1 MKNYKETFMRETYKD
16 SWMYY
21 KQTLEKNYENVW
33 DWVVVTASN
42 DEQAEFYESEIS
54 SRKNAGLLPQKTKFI
69 VVADIKGK
77 RIGSGGATLNVIKR
91 IREEQEDFGKLKI
104 LVLHSGGDSKRIP
117 QYSASGKLFAPIQR
131 TLPDGRS
138 STIFDEILISYSAIP
153 SRMQAGMLILSGDV
167 LFWFSCFQVN
177 LQYVDSAAISTKA
190 TIEEGICHGVFVTDK
205 DNNVE
210 KFLHKQPAQ
219 VLKSQNAVNKYGF
232 VDIDTGVVYFN
243 SKIVEELYNLISE
256 NGKTNNDKFNEF
268 ANENVR
274 ISLYNDFV
282 YVLSK
287 EATLES
293 YLKEQPEGKFSK
305 ELIECRKK
313 IWNRLGKY
321 TMKVIK
327 TYPSKFIHLGTNA
340 ELLKFLNSE
349 KEIFNDWNLE
359 RNVLCNIKG
368 KNFTTNT
375 SYIDENTVVGDGCYI
390 EHSKIMNCKIGKNSI
405 ISNTELENVVVP
417 SNVCINTLKQKD
429 GKYVT
434 RIWGIEDNAKKNIK
448 EAKLFGNSIKEK
460 FLNIDNNQNM
470 ELWNAKLYVPCDTC
484 KDSVFYALQLYNI
497 CNGKTSKTDDE
508 KYFCRPR
515 VSLGESFENCDIN
528 YLVQQHKLLEVEIR
542 SLQFIKKI
550 MDKQPLEKNI
560 DILLNSPDVNLQI
573 ENLQTKA
580 IEEEPYVRLRIYMG
594 LELINK
600 TIKKYQCGYF
610 ENMCYDE
617 IEKMISQHDSAWI
630 SNKHRKESTVEMP
643 IRVNFGGGWS
653 DTPPYCNE
661 NGGSVLNAAFLLNG
675 KLPIRC
681 SVKEIKDS
689 KIILRS
695 IDLNIEKEFKNIEEL
710 KDCGNINDEFILLK
724 SALVISGVIRESDK
738 NIKDVIQRIG
748 CGICLETDVT
758 QVPKGSGLGTSSI
771 LAGACIKA
779 IYQFFNVEIS
789 DEKICYKVLEQEQ
802 LMETCGGWQD
812 QIGGILPGIK
822 YTRTEAGK
830 KQKFNIE
837 SLQLSEKI
845 IKQINERMVLIYT
858 GQQRIA
864 KNLLREIMNDYIINN
879 ENTCKTIS
887 KIKMMAGKMK
897 KSLEENNLQEFC
909 KLLNEHWKLSK
920 KLDAG
925 CTNTCIDQ
933 ILNACDDLID
943 GRMICGAGGGG
954 FLQVVM
960 KQNVKKEEIADRISK
975 VFQESGIQV
984 YNVEIWENR

>member
-91 IREEQEDFGKLKI
+91 IKEEQEKIDNLKI

-167 LFWFSCFQVN
+167 LFLFSCFQVN

-232 VDIDTGVVYFN
+232 VDIDTGAVYFN

-368 KNFTTNT
+368 KSFTTNT
-375 SYIDENTVVGDGCYI
+375 SCIDENTVVGDGCYI

-405 ISNTELENVVVP
+405 ISNAELENVVVP
-417 SNVCINTLKQKD
+417 CNVCINTLKQKD

-460 FLNIDNNQNM
+460 FLNIDNNKNM
-470 ELWNAKLYVPCDTC
+470 ELWNAKLYVPCDT
-484 KDSVFYALQLYNI
+484 
-497 CNGKTSKTDDE
+497 
-508 KYFCRPR
+508 
-515 VSLGESFENCDIN
+515 
-528 YLVQQHKLLEVEIR
+528 
-542 SLQFIKKI
+542 
-550 MDKQPLEKNI
+550 
-560 DILLNSPDVNLQI
+560 
-573 ENLQTKA
+573 
-580 IEEEPYVRLRIYMG
+580 
-594 LELINK
+594 
-600 TIKKYQCGYF
+600 
-610 ENMCYDE
+610 
-617 IEKMISQHDSAWI
+617 
-630 SNKHRKESTVEMP
+630 
-643 IRVNFGGGWS
+643 
-653 DTPPYCNE
+653 
-661 NGGSVLNAAFLLNG
+661 
-675 KLPIRC
+675 
-681 SVKEIKDS
+681 
-689 KIILRS
+689 
-695 IDLNIEKEFKNIEEL
+695 
-710 KDCGNINDEFILLK
+710 
-724 SALVISGVIRESDK
+724 
-738 NIKDVIQRIG
+738 
-748 CGICLETDVT
+748 
-758 QVPKGSGLGTSSI
+758 
-771 LAGACIKA
+771 
-779 IYQFFNVEIS
+779 
-789 DEKICYKVLEQEQ
+789 
-802 LMETCGGWQD
+802 
-812 QIGGILPGIK
+812 
-822 YTRTEAGK
+822 
-830 KQKFNIE
+830 
-837 SLQLSEKI
+837 
-845 IKQINERMVLIYT
+845 
-858 GQQRIA
+858 
-864 KNLLREIMNDYIINN
+864 
-879 ENTCKTIS
+879 
-887 KIKMMAGKMK
+887 
-897 KSLEENNLQEFC
+897 
-909 KLLNEHWKLSK
+909 
-920 KLDAG
+920 
-925 CTNTCIDQ
+925 
-933 ILNACDDLID
+933 
-943 GRMICGAGGGG
+943 
-954 FLQVVM
+954 
-960 KQNVKKEEIADRISK
+960 
-975 VFQESGIQV
+975 
-984 YNVEIWENR
+984 